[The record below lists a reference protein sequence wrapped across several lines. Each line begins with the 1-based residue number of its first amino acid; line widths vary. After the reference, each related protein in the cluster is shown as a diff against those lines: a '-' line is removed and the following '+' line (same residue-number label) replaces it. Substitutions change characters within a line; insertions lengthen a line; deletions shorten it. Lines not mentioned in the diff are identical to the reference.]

1 MNRRKRVV
9 ERAKEAEKKNSL
21 VETDLKVKK
30 SSYGES
36 FTIIQLDEILTD

>member
-21 VETDLKVKK
+21 VETDLKVKEK
-30 SSYGES
+30 VVTEKVLLLY
-36 FTIIQLDEILTD
+36 I